1 MKRRYNIGMSTL
13 NIKDNNFGL
22 LANDESVRLFT
33 ISNGKMSVS
42 VSDFGPTLT
51 SILLPCASN
60 RFVDV
65 LLGFSTLEGFVQDD
79 CSFGTGIGRYANRIG
94 NAAFE
99 LDGKQFKLDKNDS
112 DRTLHGG
119 FDRWEKKIWKAEQ
132 VSTKY
137 GQGISFSRVSP
148 DGEQGFPGNLDVKQ
162 IITLNDDNAITLEY
176 IASTDAPTVINLT
189 NHAYFNLKGY
199 NGGTVYDQELV
210 LNCDSVLETEATSPL
225 PTGKKIPV
233 AGTPFDFTKPKLIG
247 KDIDQVPPGYDH
259 CYCLTDYKADGKLL
273 DMGYVK
279 DPASGRTMSVK
290 TDQPGVQLYTGNYI
304 EGKTGK
310 NGFVYHRHG
319 ALCLETQDFPNA
331 PNEPSFPSTVLR
343 PGEEYHRVTQYC
355 FSF

>member
-1 MKRRYNIGMSTL
+1 MSNLT
-13 NIKDNNFGL
+13 IKENEFGL
-22 LANDESVRLFT
+22 LANGDKVKLFT
-33 ISNGKMSVS
+33 VSNGNMSVS

-51 SILLPCASN
+51 SIMLPTSSGAP
-60 RFVDV
+60 VDV

-94 NAAFE
+94 NASFE
-99 LDGKQFKLDKNDS
+99 LDGKKFKLDENDAN
-112 DRTLHGG
+112 RTLHGG
-119 FDRWEKKIWKAEQ
+119 FDRWEKKVWLAEQ
-132 VSTKY
+132 VDTKF
-137 GQGISFSRVSP
+137 GKGISFSRLSP
-148 DGEQGFPGNLDVKQ
+148 DGEQGFPGNLKVRQ
-162 IITLNDDNAITLEY
+162 VITLDGDNNLTLEY
-176 IASTDAPTVINLT
+176 FATTDAPTVINLT

-210 LNCDSVLETEATSPL
+210 LNCDSVLETEKTNPL
-225 PTGKKIPV
+225 PTGKKTPV

-259 CYCLTDYKADGKLL
+259 CYCVTGYKADGSLYDL
-273 DMGYVK
+273 GYVK
-279 DPASGRTMSVK
+279 DPASGRKMGVK

-304 EGKTGK
+304 EGKKGK
-310 NGFVYHRHG
+310 NGFVYHKHG